1 MERSYN
7 DRYNISLSFVLENRG
22 FLPRTTTRR
31 RGHDA
36 GCFHAYHD
44 AVREVALAF
53 GAPLVPCLATWS
65 PSASLCELARF
76 EPRRALDEAIAE
88 LRHLLDHT
96 APVRGGAVQG
106 GMLFLPSG
114 LTLKLSA
121 TPPSCQHSDALKSC
135 SRQGR
140 SLT

>member
-1 MERSYN
+1 M
-7 DRYNISLSFVLENRG
+7 
-22 FLPRTTTRR
+22 
-31 RGHDA
+31 
-36 GCFHAYHD
+36 
-44 AVREVALAF
+44 REVALAF

-114 LTLKLSA
+114 LTLKLST
-121 TPPSCQHSDALKSC
+121 TPPSKLSAAVAGWAGADKSVVEAEMVEAAQPSRSAIQLVAAAQLLLTCAFETAARSPDAKVTSP
-135 SRQGR
+135 
-140 SLT
+140 

>member
-1 MERSYN
+1 
-7 DRYNISLSFVLENRG
+7 
-22 FLPRTTTRR
+22 
-31 RGHDA
+31 
-36 GCFHAYHD
+36 
-44 AVREVALAF
+44 VREVALAF

-96 APVRGGAVQG
+96 APVGGGAVQG

-114 LTLKLSA
+114 LTLKLST
-121 TPPSCQHSDALKSC
+121 TPPSKLSAAVA
-135 SRQGR
+135 G
-140 SLT
+140 